1 MLAGRADCRCREAGK
16 KVVLADMTLPLNLKD
31 PRADLHEGEQV
42 LEVVEAH
49 PGELGQ
55 QASARRSNHGTDRYQ
70 PSSGEEGLGETSRST
85 TNEWEDEQKELKLSL
100 NDPRDL
106 KSLIIGLRTMLSGLR
121 ITRERVRMPWV
132 DRAEI
137 SAANW
142 CSI

>member
-1 MLAGRADCRCREAGK
+1 MLFVDERQQLARSSPPHRAPAWSATFRCDEVGH
-16 KVVLADMTLPLNLKD
+16 D
-31 PRADLHEGEQV
+31 EGEQV

>member
-1 MLAGRADCRCREAGK
+1 MLFVDERQQ
-16 KVVLADMTLPLNLKD
+16 LARSSPPHRTPAWSATFRRDEVGHD
-31 PRADLHEGEQV
+31 EGEQV

>member
-1 MLAGRADCRCREAGK
+1 MLFVDERQQLARSSPPHRTPAWSATFRCDEVGH
-16 KVVLADMTLPLNLKD
+16 D
-31 PRADLHEGEQV
+31 EGEQV

-49 PGELGQ
+49 PGEVGQ